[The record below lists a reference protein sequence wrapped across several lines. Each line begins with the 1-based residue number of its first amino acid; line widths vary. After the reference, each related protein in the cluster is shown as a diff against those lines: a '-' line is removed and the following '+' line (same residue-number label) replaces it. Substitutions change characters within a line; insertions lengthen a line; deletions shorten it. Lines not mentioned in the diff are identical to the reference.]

1 MDTYLVVI
9 IVLFLLLLL
18 TLACGCMK
26 TNVLPYEGMENMV
39 QEASGNMVQE
49 ASGNMVQEASGNMVQ
64 EASGNMV
71 QEASGNMVEEAS
83 GNMVQE
89 EGFTT
94 LSYVNIDNTSQIE
107 SISTVKGSMSCL
119 SQSFNLTN
127 SMGPLCLT
135 QEQQIALQTR
145 GGNASPPHI

>member
-26 TNVLPYEGMENMV
+26 NNVLPYEGMENMTE
-39 QEASGNMVQE
+39 EASGNMAE
-49 ASGNMVQEASGNMVQ
+49 
-64 EASGNMV
+64 
-71 QEASGNMVEEAS
+71 EASGNMVEEAS
-83 GNMVQE
+83 GNMMEEASGNMME

-94 LSYVNIDNTSQIE
+94 LSYANIDNTSQIE
-107 SISTVKGSMSCL
+107 SISTVKGSMTCL

-145 GGNASPPHI
+145 GGNASSPHI

>member
-1 MDTYLVVI
+1 MRIYYIMDTYLVVI

-49 ASGNMVQEASGNMVQ
+49 ASGNMVQE
-64 EASGNMV
+64 E
-71 QEASGNMVEEAS
+71 SGNMVEEAS

>member
-26 TNVLPYEGMENMV
+26 NNVLPYEGMENMT
-39 QEASGNMVQE
+39 E
-49 ASGNMVQEASGNMVQ
+49 
-64 EASGNMV
+64 
-71 QEASGNMVEEAS
+71 EASGNMVEEAS
-83 GNMVQE
+83 GNMVEEASGNMMEESSDNMVQE

-94 LSYVNIDNTSQIE
+94 LSYANIDNTSQIE

-145 GGNASPPHI
+145 GGNASCPHM

>member
-26 TNVLPYEGMENMV
+26 NNVLPYEGMENMTE
-39 QEASGNMVQE
+39 EASGNMAE
-49 ASGNMVQEASGNMVQ
+49 
-64 EASGNMV
+64 
-71 QEASGNMVEEAS
+71 EASGNMVEEAS
-83 GNMVQE
+83 GNMME

-94 LSYVNIDNTSQIE
+94 LSYANIDNTSQIE
-107 SISTVKGSMSCL
+107 SISTVKGSMTCL

-145 GGNASPPHI
+145 GGNASSPHI

>member
-39 QEASGNMVQE
+39 EEASGNMVH
-49 ASGNMVQEASGNMVQ
+49 
-64 EASGNMV
+64 
-71 QEASGNMVEEAS
+71 EASGNMVEESS

-94 LSYVNIDNTSQIE
+94 LSYANIDNTSQIE

-145 GGNASPPHI
+145 GGNASPPHM

>member
-1 MDTYLVVI
+1 
-9 IVLFLLLLL
+9 L

-71 QEASGNMVEEAS
+71 QEASGNMVQEESGNMVEEAS